1 MTVRMRL
8 SGVCTREQSTL
19 DCCPCLCARGDLWG
33 ECFQEP
39 QKMVQGKPYRIIKKR
54 AAERKETSSPRLVF
68 HYGLL
73 TARIQRSPHLL
84 QNLLQMFWLFLFC
97 CALYILTTV
106 FRAATGPSVV
116 FKATAAVVAMAMQG
130 GTVERVAAEQWEEL
144 LSGRGENVHRE
155 ALIQRNGKRANTN
168 QRADE
173 SRTSRGQKNH
183 LCQRLFVQK
192 GRSEK

>member
-54 AAERKETSSPRLVF
+54 AAERKETSSPRFVF

-84 QNLLQMFWLFLFC
+84 QNLRQMFWLFLFC
-97 CALYILTTV
+97 CALYILAAV

-130 GTVERVAAEQWEEL
+130 GHCGTSGCGTMGRASFWERGERTSGSIDTTEWEE
-144 LSGRGENVHRE
+144 
-155 ALIQRNGKRANTN
+155 GKYK
-168 QRADE
+168 
-173 SRTSRGQKNH
+173 STS
-183 LCQRLFVQK
+183 
-192 GRSEK
+192 